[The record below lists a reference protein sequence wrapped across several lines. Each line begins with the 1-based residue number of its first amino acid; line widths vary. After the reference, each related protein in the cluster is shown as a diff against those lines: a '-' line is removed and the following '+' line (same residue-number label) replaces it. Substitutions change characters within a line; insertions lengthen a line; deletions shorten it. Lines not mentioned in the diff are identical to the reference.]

1 MKLLDLFEAR
11 RYPNHPAQQLDRVP
25 NRERGLARRST
36 MERLEKYKDRDDV
49 YISFTD
55 LPKAGLNP
63 ASNYD
68 TPIGVYCYPLK
79 YYYERALKYYDYDEG
94 IKLHNMDITKVI
106 PYAGDR
112 SFLYVLESK
121 EPLPDVSEYSET
133 DWNRDYKKLQEIVG
147 DRRAKKIFDMALREF
162 KFDFSS
168 NLPFISNLWSVLGF
182 VSNYHNFINSDYVPD
197 HEIPDFM
204 KSRKETVRKSVFL
217 KRLGYYGFS
226 DKTGLSVIHPN
237 EPVQAFFLSTND
249 FKVIDKMELSNYR
262 TNHHNKVMKVSD
274 KPHSHI
280 YRFIK
285 KIKKFGNDYEG
296 IAKYVFDNKLGH
308 NLKYLPDE
316 IKSFNLVNE
325 LELKYFGTHQLH
337 TFFNSTLPTKT
348 QIDLFNNNPEL
359 LFQIVYPTNISEEI
373 INNLDKITD
382 RELLKSTIQTLIY
395 GGVNINAAQQ
405 INTIKDDV
413 TRIKCIP
420 AGFRKLEAL
429 QYMVKHAEND
439 IERKTLIKMICLD
452 ERHTEFEE
460 WLIDNYFDL
469 VPFKLFSNSG
479 NSYAFRK
486 NPKKYI
492 SMVPFN
498 DMPWDI
504 QDMVKKY
511 EDK

>member
-1 MKLLDLFEAR
+1 MKLFDLFEAR
-11 RYPNHPAQQLDRVP
+11 RNKDHPAQQIDRVP
-25 NRERGLARRST
+25 NEKRGYAKRST

-79 YYYERALKYYDYDEG
+79 YYYEKALKYYKDETDE
-94 IKLHNMDITKVI
+94 LRYMNITKVI

-121 EPLPDVSEYSET
+121 KPLPDVSDYSET
-133 DWNRDYKKLQEIVG
+133 DWKRDYNKLQEIVG
-147 DRRAKKIFDMALREF
+147 DRRAKKIFDMAVREF

-168 NLPFISNLWSVLGF
+168 TLPFISNLWSVLGF
-182 VSNYHNFINSDYVPD
+182 ISNYRNFFEYDRPVPD
-197 HEIPDFM
+197 HEIPDFI

-226 DKTGLSVIHPN
+226 DKNGLSVIHPN
-237 EPVQAFFLSTND
+237 EPVQAFFLSSND
-249 FKVIDKMELSNYR
+249 FNVIDKMELSKYR
-262 TNHHNKVMKVSD
+262 TSHHNKVMKVED
-274 KPHSHI
+274 MPQSHI

-285 KIKKFGNDYEG
+285 KIKKFGDDYEG
-296 IAKYVFDNKLGH
+296 ITKYIFDNKLGH
-308 NLKYLPDE
+308 NLKYLPDDV
-316 IKSFNLVNE
+316 KSFNLINE
-325 LELKYFGTHQLH
+325 LIKYFDSYQLH

-348 QIDLFNNNPEL
+348 QIDLLDHNPEL
-359 LFQIVYPTNISEEI
+359 LFRIVNPENISEQI
-373 INNLDKITD
+373 INNLDKID
-382 RELLKSTIQTLIY
+382 RNLLKSILQTLTY
-395 GGVNINAAQQ
+395 GGVSLTAAQQ
-405 INTIKDDV
+405 INIIKDDV
-413 TRIKCIP
+413 TKIKCIP

-469 VPFKLFSNSG
+469 VPFKLFTNSG